1 MPSGKR
7 LTVQENNRFVENGIF
22 ATGELIDRAL
32 RMHGKNSLYE
42 KDDNGVIPLDKILA
56 PIRRQYEKWVPSFQ
70 MLDDYDRDPNESE
83 EDKNL
88 VLLWWMDHDSVTR
101 SQAQQ
106 AQDTYSMWGY
116 RKYLVWVVNALY
128 RYAKEQGLS
137 DEDIAS
143 ARTPLVKWVADAVR
157 KARMKNANKEATEQ

>member
-1 MPSGKR
+1 MTSGKR
-7 LTVQENNRFVENGIF
+7 LTVRENNRLVENGIF

-32 RMHGKNSLYE
+32 RKYGKKSLYE
-42 KDDNGVIPLDKILA
+42 KDENGVIPLDKILA
-56 PIRRQYEKWVPSFQ
+56 PLRSQYEKWVPSYQ
-70 MLDDYDRDPNESE
+70 MLDDYDRDPNVSE

-88 VLLWWMDHDSVTR
+88 VLLWWMDHVSVTR

-106 AQDTYSMWGY
+106 AEDNYSMWGY

-143 ARTPLVKWVADAVR
+143 ARTPLEKWVADAVR
-157 KARMKNANKEATEQ
+157 EARMKKANKESTEH